1 MPAKQI
7 QSTTQEFIDIY
18 DITNDLTIMKNGS
31 CSLIITVDALNF
43 GLLAEEEQDGIMY
56 SYAGLLNSL
65 NYPIQIVI
73 RSQTKDATNY
83 LNLIREQELRA
94 TSDLKKSQIRAYAG
108 FVADL
113 IRERNVL
120 DKKFYIVIPASA
132 LEMGLLPPS
141 TVVPGI
147 KQIDVSTIE
156 RSVILDKAKTIL
168 EPKRD
173 HLISQFARIGLSA
186 RQLTTQE
193 IIQLFYASYN
203 PEAAEGQQITNSNDY
218 TTSMVSGQT
227 GMTEPLVAQPTP
239 SPTPTPVATPMMAAA
254 PETTTTPTTTPEAP
268 MVAPPE
274 PVADP
279 YPELPP
285 TISPS
290 EPQVAR
296 VAPSVVTQEVDPLP
310 TQVFEAT
317 PPIESGVGG
326 TFNVGGAPN
335 VGGALTTD
343 STDDP
348 QHMIDLTAQQVVENP
363 LSPSPTGPR
372 FSDPNTANPPGVSTK
387 PLTPSTPTTDDL
399 PPLPEI

>member
-1 MPAKQI
+1 MPTTHI

-31 CSLIITVDALNF
+31 CSIIITIDALNF

-94 TSDLKKSQIRAYAG
+94 SSELKKSQIRAYAG

-120 DKKFYIVIPASA
+120 DKKFYIVIPTSP
-132 LEMGLLPPS
+132 LEMGLLPPT
-141 TVVPGI
+141 TVLPGV

-156 RSVILDKAKTIL
+156 RSVIIDKARTIL

-173 HLISQFARIGLSA
+173 HLISQFGRIGLSTH
-186 RQLTTQE
+186 QLNTQE
-193 IIQLFYASYN
+193 IIQLFYTSYN

-218 TTSMVSGQT
+218 TTSLVSGQSS
-227 GMTEPLVAQPTP
+227 MSLPFANPEAPAAPTEPIIQQPPVEYYQPQPVAEPPVVEPVTTLP
-239 SPTPTPVATPMMAAA
+239 PTPVMAATPMAQPPIPA
-254 PETTTTPTTTPEAP
+254 PTPA
-268 MVAPPE
+268 
-274 PVADP
+274 
-279 YPELPP
+279 
-285 TISPS
+285 
-290 EPQVAR
+290 
-296 VAPSVVTQEVDPLP
+296 
-310 TQVFEAT
+310 AT
-317 PPIESGVGG
+317 P
-326 TFNVGGAPN
+326 APN
-335 VGGALTTD
+335 PALEL
-343 STDDP
+343 
-348 QHMIDLTAQQVVENP
+348 QQLINVTAQQIP
-363 LSPSPTGPR
+363 TPPTPDPMLDQTITSPT
-372 FSDPNTANPPGVSTK
+372 NSTTIS
-387 PLTPSTPTTDDL
+387 LTPSSPSLGDDL